1 MNEMQKLDSLSESL
15 GITKRKRTMFDMQK
29 IDENEMKFTI
39 TKGEMDEIQPWFG
52 FNDGKACAIVPATLL
67 EAIINA
73 LKNAQKENFELK
85 LEKSIWQHIPVDFGD
100 VWSVA
105 IDEIKSKKIKKE
117 PNLDLVIKKIK
128 KEHPNLFVDMSNL
141 MQNKEIK

>member
-39 TKGEMDEIQPWFG
+39 TKGKMDEIQPWFG

-73 LKNAQKENFELK
+73 LKNAQKESFELK

-141 MQNKEIK
+141 MQNKEIE